1 MSRVPEYYRG
11 YRDAIMWAIARVQA
25 EADGM
30 NDPHAR
36 QVLNPMQFTL
46 GASIERRAAE
56 RSAWRRSR
64 PCPGAEAFEE
74 LAGPDKR

>member
-11 YRDAIMWAIARVQA
+11 YRDGIKWAIARVQA
-25 EADGM
+25 EAEHM

-36 QVLNPMQFTL
+36 QVLNSMQFTL
-46 GASIERRAAE
+46 GATVERDAAE

-64 PCPGAEAFEE
+64 PCPGPQKFEAPD
-74 LAGPDKR
+74 GPDKR

>member
-11 YRDAIMWAIARVQA
+11 YRDGIAWAIACVEA
-25 EADGM
+25 EAERM

-36 QVLNPMQFTL
+36 RVLRSMAFTL
-46 GASIERRAAE
+46 GTGTERREAE

-64 PCPGAEAFEE
+64 PRPGARGVEE
-74 LAGPDKR
+74 PDGSGMR

>member
-11 YRDAIMWAIARVQA
+11 FRDGIAWAIACVEA
-25 EADGM
+25 EAERM

-36 QVLNPMQFTL
+36 GVLHSMAFTL
-46 GASIERRAAE
+46 GTGPERREAE

-64 PCPGAEAFEE
+64 PCPGAKGFED
-74 LAGPDKR
+74 PDGSGMR